1 MKDVRG
7 DVGEDGKTIP
17 YSKMDKVFA
26 IIDSL
31 DLTPEQK
38 DVLAMA
44 GWDSSNDGYAEKNL
58 KRAPWHD
65 GSTDTSKSTKKKSSG
80 RSGRG
85 GGGRRGGGRKR
96 GGGKAAPGYDPGL
109 ILPTANGKSWNYNR
123 IMDLWKK
130 RRYSRAQILAAM
142 RAGLI
147 SQEEAEEILATVQ
160 ESMIE
165 PDTADGMTDGS
176 LELGAAEELESA

>member
-1 MKDVRG
+1 MV
-7 DVGEDGKTIP
+7 
-17 YSKMDKVFA
+17 
-26 IIDSL
+26 
-31 DLTPEQK
+31 Q
-38 DVLAMA
+38 
-44 GWDSSNDGYAEKNL
+44 
-58 KRAPWHD
+58 H
-65 GSTDTSKSTKKKSSG
+65 
-80 RSGRG
+80 
-85 GGGRRGGGRKR
+85 GRRRVCPPVQGGALRRQPARGLRVYIGGGRKR